1 MAPELQFKGAGG
13 ANHMRII
20 IALRLLLL
28 AILTCTVVLIMLPAM
43 ILGGSKFLREVYAVL
58 ENEYNRLR
66 GSKKAAR

>member
-1 MAPELQFKGAGG
+1 
-13 ANHMRII
+13 MRII